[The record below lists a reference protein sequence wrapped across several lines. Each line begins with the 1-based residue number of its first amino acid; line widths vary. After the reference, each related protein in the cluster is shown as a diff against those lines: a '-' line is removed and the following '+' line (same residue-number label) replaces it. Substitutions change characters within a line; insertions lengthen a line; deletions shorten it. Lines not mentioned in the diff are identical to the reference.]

1 MENRY
6 RIEPVKK
13 PKDREEWDKGFLSL
27 RRASEIFVSK
37 GAFLSVC
44 FFQRITLYLLKFLLF
59 GHAVRNVGI
68 SSLTRDQTRAPC
80 IGCVVLTL
88 DWKFPFPSLLFFTGG
103 CLATGEMC
111 WGKDFGERER

>member
-1 MENRY
+1 MGQRLLVT
-6 RIEPVKK
+6 PQ
-13 PKDREEWDKGFLSL
+13 GFRDFCLKRSL
-27 RRASEIFVSK
+27 PLRLFV
-37 GAFLSVC
+37 

-88 DWKFPFPSLLFFTGG
+88 DWKFPFPSLLFFTGS